1 MGRSVQ
7 LPRGSIPV
15 TYSKTEKM
23 ATRWDCRPRE
33 PTVSQT
39 LARTPFFD
47 SGLQMSIATQNLYS
61 IILEVSEYSLF
72 SGKIAKDSL
81 GNQEP
86 THWKRPWCWERLRAG
101 GKGDRGWDGWRAS
114 PIQWMWVWASS
125 GRWWRTGKPFF
136 EHGVLQS
143 MGWQRVRH
151 DLSPEQQLWVGTH
164 WYPPFS

>member
-1 MGRSVQ
+1 
-7 LPRGSIPV
+7 
-15 TYSKTEKM
+15 M

-101 GKGDRGWDGWRAS
+101 GKCGSRRWDGWMAS
-114 PIQWMWVWASS
+114 LTRWTWFWANSE
-125 GRWWRTGKPFF
+125 RQLRTGKLGMLP
-136 EHGVLQS
+136 S
-143 MGWQRVRH
+143 MELQRVRH
-151 DLSPEQQLWVGTH
+151 DWVTEQQVLSHVPGTLKWPTFCYFDLNH
-164 WYPPFS
+164 FLGRNKLLLKS